1 MSQHNIN
8 IDDPQ
13 TRLALVE
20 QHNKNIED
28 KLDGVHSDL
37 KGDMEAMNRAV
48 HKRIDRIEVK
58 VEELGKEIA
67 KGQNGLV
74 KVIIGSAGTI
84 VVGILSVIGV
94 IIQHL

>member
-8 IDDPQ
+8 IDDPK

-20 QHNKNIED
+20 QSNKNLED
-28 KLDGVHSDL
+28 KLDGVHTDL

-58 VEELGKEIA
+58 VEDLGKEIQ

-84 VVGILSVIGV
+84 VVGIISVIV
-94 IIQHL
+94 ALIQYS